1 MKALDKIGRM
11 GYNGEKAG
19 KDSRHMEK
27 NHPDTKKKAP
37 AAGRCEEC
45 EFYDY
50 DEELDAYVC
59 QVSLDEDEM
68 ISFISGQT
76 GRCPYFRYYDEYKSV
91 HKQI

>member
-1 MKALDKIGRM
+1 MRETNREGNPI
-11 GYNGEKAG
+11 
-19 KDSRHMEK
+19 MEK
-27 NHPDTKKKAP
+27 KHTDANKKAP
-37 AAGRCEEC
+37 VGRCEEC